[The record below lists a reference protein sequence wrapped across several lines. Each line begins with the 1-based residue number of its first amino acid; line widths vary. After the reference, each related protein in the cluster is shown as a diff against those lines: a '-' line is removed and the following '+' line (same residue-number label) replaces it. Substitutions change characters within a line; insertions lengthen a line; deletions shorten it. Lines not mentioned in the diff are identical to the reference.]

1 MFAIAHRPCT
11 VDGRDAR
18 MPSLEGCEPLVDNE
32 KTLPGLAI
40 RPLGE
45 PAEEIDLPD
54 GVPAALRVLEGAG
67 KGDTWAIH
75 GAFRIGRG
83 DANELSISDRNV
95 STLHA
100 IIEPAGPGKF
110 RIRDLESRNGTFVN
124 GERVTDRVLEDGDV
138 VVLGSV
144 VLKYR
149 TDGAFSEPQTA
160 SIDASASERPASSG
174 RRKRTSSITER

>member
-1 MFAIAHRPCT
+1 M
-11 VDGRDAR
+11 D
-18 MPSLEGCEPLVDNE
+18 EE
-32 KTLPGLAI
+32 KTLPGLAV
-40 RPLGE
+40 RPMGE
-45 PAEEIDLPD
+45 PTDEIVVPE
-54 GVPAALRVLEGAG
+54 GVPAVLRVLEGPG

-75 GAFRIGRG
+75 GALRIGRG
-83 DANELSISDRNV
+83 DTNDLSIADRNV

-100 IIEPAGPGKF
+100 MLEPAGAGRF

-149 TDGAFSEPQTA
+149 ANDEVTEPQTA
-160 SIDASASERPASSG
+160 LVDPASPRRAPAPP
-174 RRKRTSSITER
+174 RRKKPAPPEGP

>member
-1 MFAIAHRPCT
+1 M
-11 VDGRDAR
+11 
-18 MPSLEGCEPLVDNE
+18 DNE
-32 KTLPGLAI
+32 KTLPGLSI

-45 PAEEIDLPD
+45 PSEEIDLPD
-54 GVPAALRVLEGAG
+54 GVPAALRVLEGTG

-83 DANELSISDRNV
+83 DTNELAIADRNV

-100 IIEPAGPGKF
+100 IIEPAGPGRF

-149 TDGAFSEPQTA
+149 TDGAFTEPQTA
-160 SIDASASERPASSG
+160 SIDSNTSERPPAGG
-174 RRKRTSSITER
+174 RRKRTRPVPER

>member
-1 MFAIAHRPCT
+1 
-11 VDGRDAR
+11 
-18 MPSLEGCEPLVDNE
+18 MPDLEGSERLVDNE

-45 PAEEIDLPD
+45 PSEEIELPD

-83 DANELSISDRNV
+83 DANELAISDRNV

-100 IIEPAGPGKF
+100 IIEPAGPGRF

-149 TDGAFSEPQTA
+149 TDGAFTEPQTA
-160 SIDASASERPASSG
+160 SIEPGATERPATNS
-174 RRKRTSSITER
+174 RRKRTGPVPER

>member
-1 MFAIAHRPCT
+1 M
-11 VDGRDAR
+11 
-18 MPSLEGCEPLVDNE
+18 DNE
-32 KTLPGLAI
+32 KTLPGLVV
-40 RPLGE
+40 RPFGE
-45 PAEEIDLPD
+45 PSEEIDLPE
-54 GVPAALRVLEGAG
+54 GVPAVLRVLEGAG

-83 DANELSISDRNV
+83 DTNELAIADRNV

-149 TDGAFSEPQTA
+149 TDGAFIETQTA
-160 SIDASASERPASSG
+160 PLAANASERPARDG
-174 RRKRTSSITER
+174 RRKRTSPVTER